1 MAATA
6 AVHAFKPSHSYAIR
20 PMTVLREISHTSVR
34 CTNCHSRNHCV
45 MAGLTPEELGAI
57 PDSALGHRR
66 VRRGEALYQAGEG
79 FRSVYAVRLGFFK
92 SFVVTEDG
100 RSQITGFQMAGDLL
114 GIDGIAEET
123 HAESAVALEDSDVC
137 VLSYRQLDPASS
149 GSHSLHRQL
158 QRILSREIVR
168 EHGTMIL
175 LGSMRAEER
184 LAIFLLNLAERYQR
198 RGYSSTDFVLRM
210 TREEIGSYLGLK
222 LETVSRLFSRF
233 QEEGLLQ
240 VQGRVVKLLDLTA
253 LKRLAGQRC

>member
-1 MAATA
+1 MGATA
-6 AVHAFKPSHSYAIR
+6 AVHAFKPSRTYAMH
-20 PMTVLREISHTSVR
+20 PAAVLRDVSHTSAR
-34 CTNCHSRNHCV
+34 CANCHSRDHCI

-92 SFVVTEDG
+92 TVVGTEDG
-100 RSQITGFQMAGDLL
+100 RSQITGFHIAGDLL
-114 GIDGIAEET
+114 GMDGIAGET
-123 HAESAVALEDSDVC
+123 HAESAIALEDSEVC
-137 VLSYRQLDPASS
+137 VLSYSQLNVAS
-149 GSHSLHRQL
+149 GRVHSLQQQL
-158 QRILSREIVR
+158 HKILSREIVR

-184 LAIFLLNLAERYQR
+184 LAIFLLDLAERYQR

-233 QEEGLLQ
+233 QEIGMLQ